1 MTIDINIRNERLQY
15 DTKRK
20 AAKISALSSGKID
33 KNEYLMG
40 EEILPFDQ
48 RRNIELSL
56 YFSLGKALKRH
67 TEAIQD
73 QGRKQIDTLKVL
85 EPNTQQLAIKDAI
98 PEGQINEETKMKLR
112 ELNR

>member
-1 MTIDINIRNERLQY
+1 MILKEKQQKYQHYHQAKLIKMNILWVKKY
-15 DTKRK
+15 CPLIK
-20 AAKISALSSGKID
+20 
-33 KNEYLMG
+33 G
-40 EEILPFDQ
+40 EIQ
-48 RRNIELSL
+48 SKLSL

-67 TEAIQD
+67 TEGIQD

-112 ELNR
+112 ELNRQKKL